1 MRDIIK
7 KINTATMVLSNIDV
21 RGKNNLLNLGGEI
34 DLLEGVAAPLTK
46 INIENTLNKDDE
58 PVAPTEQA
66 E

>member
-1 MRDIIK
+1 
-7 KINTATMVLSNIDV
+7 MVLSNIDV
-21 RGKNNLLNLGGEI
+21 RGKNNLLNLGGAI
-34 DLLEGVAAPLTK
+34 DLLEGVAAQLTK

>member
-21 RGKNNLLNLGGEI
+21 RRKNNLLNLGGAI
-34 DLLEGVAAPLTK
+34 DLLEGVAAQLTK

>member
-21 RGKNNLLNLGGEI
+21 RGKNNLLKLGGAI
-34 DLLEGVAAPLTK
+34 DLLEGVAAQLTK

>member
-21 RGKNNLLNLGGEI
+21 RGKNNLLNLGGAI
-34 DLLEGVAAPLTK
+34 DLLEGVAAQLTK

>member
-21 RGKNNLLNLGGEI
+21 RGKNNLLNLGGAI
-34 DLLEGVAAPLTK
+34 DLLEGVSAQLTK